1 MENQEYR
8 ENTLSNDVIPESDNS
23 KNILIGVLLFLLILS
38 FLGITFIQTL
48 GTIVGPYITGF
59 LSLLGYTTG
68 SVIDDTASVVGDTA
82 KTGIDITQGA
92 VQNIGE
98 IFKMASEEHVPER
111 AKRELDNVLNIS
123 PLYSRPPPSHSPS
136 ESENP
141 IQKPI
146 SSGKSNWCLVGEYQQ
161 KRGCIEIG
169 DQSKCLSGQVFPTQ
183 TMCLNPNLTPN
194 V

>member
-8 ENTLSNDVIPESDNS
+8 EDNLSNGRVPEDSDQS

-48 GTIVGPYITGF
+48 GNIIGPYITGF

-111 AKRELDNVLNIS
+111 AKRELDHVLNIS
-123 PLYSRPPPSHSPS
+123 PLSSKTPSPS

-146 SSGKSNWCLVGEYQQ
+146 SSNKNNWCLVGEYQQ
-161 KRGCIEIG
+161 KRGCIEIK
-169 DQSKCLSGQVFPTQ
+169 DQDKCLSGQVFPTQ
-183 TMCLNPNLTPN
+183 KMCLNPTLSQNA
-194 V
+194 